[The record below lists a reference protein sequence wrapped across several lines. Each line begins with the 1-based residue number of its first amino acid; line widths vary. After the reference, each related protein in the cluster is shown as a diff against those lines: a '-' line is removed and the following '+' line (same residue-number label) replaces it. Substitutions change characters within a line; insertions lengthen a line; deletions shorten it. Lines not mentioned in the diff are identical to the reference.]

1 MKLRNKKTGKVIDLD
16 DWNMETFGNEIIL
29 ESVNGEE
36 YYCYKS
42 LTELNEEWEDGD
54 EA

>member
-16 DWNMETFGNEIIL
+16 YWNMATFGNEIIL
-29 ESVNGEE
+29 ESANGEE

-42 LTELNEEWEDGD
+42 LAELNKEWDDSD